1 MEDLLSKE
9 DYLKALNLISKHKN
23 ILLITHRNP
32 DGDAIGSTLG
42 FYLTLMKLGKNP
54 KPFCIDPL
62 PSNFSFLPE
71 SSQVVNHFDI
81 KDFDMIIIL
90 DCGSP
95 SQMGLGEDKEKEI
108 LNSNLPLINIDHHIS
123 NPRFAS
129 INIVESGAA
138 ACAQIIY
145 YLISELKVK
154 INKYIAT
161 CLLTGLYTDTGS
173 FMHDNT
179 TPEVLKIASE
189 LLVLGGRYN
198 KISSNIR
205 LKTIPA
211 LRLWGRALSRIQ
223 KDRQLGIATSIIT
236 KKDLSECQ
244 ASYDDLSGVVSLI
257 NTIPNIKATLLL
269 SEREGG
275 EIKGSLRSE
284 VGGLDVSK
292 VAAVLGGGGHPRASG
307 FSVKG
312 RLKKEK
318 NGWVIES

>member
-1 MEDLLSKE
+1 MSKLSDKE
-9 DYLKALNLISKHKN
+9 NYLKTLDLIFQHEN
-23 ILLITHRNP
+23 ILLITHKNP
-32 DGDAIGSTLG
+32 DGDAIGTTLG
-42 FYLTLMKLGKNP
+42 LYLALVKLGKNP
-54 KPFCIDPL
+54 EPFCVDPV
-62 PSNFSFLPE
+62 PSNFLFLPE
-71 SSQVVNHFDI
+71 SSQFINQFNI
-81 KDFDMIIIL
+81 KNFDMIVVL
-90 DCGSP
+90 DCGSI
-95 SQMGLGEDKEKEI
+95 SQMGLGDKKEKEI

-123 NPRFAS
+123 NPKFAS
-129 INIVESGAA
+129 INIVESKTA

-145 YLISELKVK
+145 YLISEAKVK

-161 CLLTGLYTDTGS
+161 CLLTGLYTDTGG

-179 TPEVLKIASE
+179 TPEVLKIASR

-236 KKDLSECQ
+236 KKDLSECE

-284 VGGLDVSK
+284 AGGLDVSK

-318 NGWVIES
+318 DGWVIEG

>member
-1 MEDLLSKE
+1 MQSFLNKE
-9 DYLKALNLISKHKN
+9 DYLKTLDLISKHKN

-32 DGDAIGSTLG
+32 DGDALGSTLG
-42 FYLTLMKLGKNP
+42 LYLALVKMGKNP
-54 KPFCIDPL
+54 KPFCIDPI
-62 PSNFSFLPE
+62 PSSFLFLPE
-71 SSQVVNHFDI
+71 NFQIINQFDT
-81 KDFDMIIIL
+81 KNFDMIIVL

-95 SQMGLGEDKEKEI
+95 SQMGLKDEKEKEI
-108 LNSNLPLINIDHHIS
+108 LNFSLPLINIDHHIS
-123 NPRFAS
+123 NPKFGS
-129 INIVESGAA
+129 INIIESKAA
-138 ACAQIIY
+138 ACTQIIY
-145 YLISELKVK
+145 NLILESKIK

-179 TPEVLKIASE
+179 TAEVLKIASD
-189 LLVLGGRYN
+189 LLILGGRYN
-198 KISSNIR
+198 KISSNIK

-223 KDRQLGIATSIIT
+223 KDRQLGIATSVIT
-236 KKDLSECQ
+236 KEDLSDCR

-257 NTIPNIKATLLL
+257 NTVPNINATLLL

-284 VGGLDVSK
+284 KGGLDVSK

-307 FSVKG
+307 FSIKG
-312 RLKKEK
+312 KLR
-318 NGWVIES
+318 NDGDGWVIEN